1 MILNY
6 KTGKLPLN
14 FIYLGIMFL
23 FISIW
28 RLIVFDWVGIV
39 LLVISLLCLFL
50 KTGIII
56 DSDNK
61 RIKKYI
67 DLFSL
72 KNGQWEDISTFQ
84 NLQIV
89 KKLKTQNMNFI
100 SISRTETNEV
110 FILYLILPGKKI
122 ELLNGEIETVSVAA
136 KEISEAL
143 QAKVNVKFPPF

>member
-39 LLVISLLCLFL
+39 LLVISLICLFL

-56 DSDNK
+56 DSGNK

-72 KNGQWEDISTFQ
+72 KNGQWEDISTFL

-143 QAKVNVKFPPF
+143 QAKLNVN